1 MRSQTF
7 SLLLLCVALTS
18 CQKEEHQVAELEIPV
33 RAVPVAF
40 TDYRYS
46 IKLTGDIVAHIQSNL
61 SFRVGGKVTE
71 WTADVGSHVTAGQ
84 VIARVD
90 PRQQKADV
98 EAAEAAVVAAQADLA
113 QASAEFERRKTLL
126 ASGSATRE
134 AYDQAATALQTA
146 QGSLDNAKAQLGT
159 ARDALGYTELRVDAD
174 GIITARNVE
183 DGQVVQA
190 AQTAFTLAQDGPRD
204 AVFYIYEGLLQA
216 KQAAPRIEIAL
227 VSDPTIK
234 TYGKITEVSPTVDTA
249 SGTVRVKITLEDTPP
264 AMTLGAPVTGFAQ
277 SEPTP
282 MIVLP
287 WTALSAIDTKPAVW
301 TVDQGDSTVSLRPV
315 EIGNYETGRVVISGG
330 LSPGDTVVVDGGK
343 MLRPGQRVRIE
354 GEQG

>member
-1 MRSQTF
+1 MF
-7 SLLLLCVALTS
+7 SKTIALFLLCFALAG
-18 CQKEEHQVAELEIPV
+18 CQKEEHQVAELEVPV
-33 RAVPVAF
+33 RAINVAF
-40 TDYRYS
+40 SDYRFS
-46 IKLTGDIVAHIQSNL
+46 IKLTGEIVAHIQSNL

-98 EAAEAAVVAAQADLA
+98 EAAEAALVAAQADLA

-126 ASGSATRE
+126 ASGSTTRE
-134 AYDQAATALQTA
+134 AYDQAATALKTS

-204 AVFYIYEGLLQA
+204 AIFYIYEGLLQT

-227 VSDPTIK
+227 VSDPKIK

-249 SGTVRVKITLEDTPP
+249 SGTVRVKITLDDTPP
-264 AMTLGAPVTGFAQ
+264 EMTLGAPVTGFAQ
-277 SEPTP
+277 SEPAP

-287 WTALSAIDTKPAVW
+287 WTALSSVDGKPAVW
-301 TVDQGDSTVSLRPV
+301 IVDQGDATVSLGPV
-315 EIGNYETGRVVISGG
+315 KIANYETGRVIISGG

-343 MLRPGQRVRIE
+343 MLRPGQKVRIL
-354 GEQG
+354 GGQG